1 MLRKPE
7 DFYKQG
13 SKVFR
18 QAPINKTSIQGWVQ
32 IAADKARDAM
42 NADNSTSTRLGAAY
56 DTVFN
61 LSLAVL
67 CSRGWRCTAAD
78 GHHAQGLE
86 AACALVGVRD
96 PVFDEMDAVRDLRNN
111 QYQGIAPTEHEVRLA
126 VASMERLSPLLL
138 SVLGAY
144 LTA

>member
-42 NADNSTSTRLGAAY
+42 NTDNSTSTRLGAAY

-67 CSRGWRCTAAD
+67 CSRGWRCTSAD

-86 AACALVGVRD
+86 AASRQKVAGR
-96 PVFDEMDAVRDLRNN
+96 A
-111 QYQGIAPTEHEVRLA
+111 APMLCRRRA
-126 VASMERLSPLLL
+126 PL
-138 SVLGAY
+138 
-144 LTA
+144 TT